1 MCYGNHLRKNCNEE
15 KLSWADYVK
24 MFRSKNPE
32 IPDDFYGKWIEIFKA
47 AKMPNESDFNLPTT
61 KEECDEMFSHMSS
74 CGIDR
79 EAGIKMLKERKEK
92 YEAAIKEYFSKLP
105 QNK

>member
-1 MCYGNHLRKNCNEE
+1 
-15 KLSWADYVK
+15 

-32 IPDDFYGKWIEIFKA
+32 IPDDFYGKWFEIFKT
-47 AKMPNESDFNLPTT
+47 AKMPDKSDFNLPTT

-74 CGIDR
+74 CGIDK

-92 YEAAIKEYFSKLP
+92 YEAPVKEYCSKLS
-105 QNK
+105 QN